1 MAASAQV
8 DIWSLGVCI
17 YQWTFGQL
25 PFTGKT
31 TAEVFDSICSQAL
44 ALPVDA
50 ACSAPLADFITLVR
64 LSDPVAPLGLDRGHP
79 PIPCVHVNIHL

>member
-1 MAASAQV
+1 MAAFAKV

-17 YQWTFGQL
+17 YQWTFGRL

-44 ALPVDA
+44 AMPLDA
-50 ACSAPLADFITLVR
+50 ACSAPLADFIALVR
-64 LSDPVAPLGLDRGHP
+64 LSDPVAPPGLNRGHP
-79 PIPCVHVNIHL
+79 TIPYVQVNIHL